1 MPVRA
6 EGNKIIEISTGK
18 VVGHSK
24 DAATAQAAAR
34 VRNAI
39 HYSNWKPSK
48 GPKKMVKEGGVDR
61 K

>member
-6 EGNKIIEISTGK
+6 EGNKIVEISTGK

-24 DAATAQAAAR
+24 SPDIAKKAAR

-39 HYSNWKPSK
+39 HFSNWRPTK
-48 GPKKMVKEGGVDR
+48 GPKKPVHEGGVDR